1 MPTLP
6 AAATTELGQAGV
18 AGPAGYADRLERTRE
33 LIYPASLAVYDQ
45 MRRSDAGIRANLRA
59 MKLPILATDWRVV
72 GGSLTA
78 AAADARDPF
87 PAAAALPGAPGLP
100 DGSAFAYTRPRG
112 GAVRPEV
119 CEFVTAELGL
129 TRDDD
134 GRVRSR
140 PGGVV
145 WSQFLSEL
153 LAHLDFGHYPFEQ
166 VYAAGAPDT
175 PGLVISDGLAIV
187 AHLRKL
193 APRPP
198 LSLASID
205 VASDGGLEGIHQY
218 VTDPRTSITRS
229 VPIPVDRLVM
239 FTNEREAANWHGLS
253 VLRSAY
259 KHWMIKDTLIR
270 LSAIAVD
277 RTGMGLPVATY
288 DENVP
293 GSRAAAL
300 KVATSAR
307 VGEDSGLALPSHVA
321 LQLLGVTGS
330 TVDPLPLIR
339 YHEQAASK
347 AVLAMFLDLG
357 HDAGA
362 RSLGD
367 TFLDYFLLGV
377 GAVVRHI
384 EDTVTDHVVRDLVRL
399 NFGENEPWPVLR
411 ADPVNA
417 EATPTADA
425 LSTLAGAG
433 LLGPI
438 GEEVVNDVRR
448 RYDLPALPAGSMQS
462 VPGGGPLDVPGAPGQ
477 AGIAG
482 QPVGVGG
489 ADAAPLP
496 GAPNGGV
503 AGVLVPGMPT
513 PASAAGPVRI
523 AASAAAGGGWD
534 DDLSARVSRLSATLD
549 ALRVGTGA
557 GVS

>member
-18 AGPAGYADRLERTRE
+18 AGPAGYSDRLERTRE
-33 LIYPASLAVYDQ
+33 LVYPASLAVFDQ
-45 MRRSDAGIRANLRA
+45 MRRTDAGIRANLRA

-72 GGSLTA
+72 GGSLSA
-78 AAADARDPF
+78 ANADARDPF
-87 PAAAALPGAPGLP
+87 PAAAGVPG
-100 DGSAFAYTRPRG
+100 GSAFAYTRPAAS
-112 GAVRPEV
+112 AVRPAV
-119 CEFVTAELGL
+119 AEFITAELGL
-129 TRDDD
+129 ARDDD
-134 GRVRSR
+134 GRVRTR
-140 PGGVV
+140 PGGVA
-145 WSQFLSEL
+145 WTQFLSEL

-175 PGLVISDGLAIV
+175 PGLVVSDGLPIV

-205 VASDGGLEGIHQY
+205 VAPDGGLAGIHQH
-218 VTDPRTSITRS
+218 VVDPATGFARV
-229 VPIPVDRLVM
+229 VPIGVDRLVM

-270 LSAIAVD
+270 LAAIAVE

-288 DENVP
+288 DESVA

-307 VGEDSGLALPSHVA
+307 AAEDSGLALPSHVA

-377 GAVVRHI
+377 GAVVRNV
-384 EDTVTDHVVRDLVRL
+384 EDTVTDHVIRDLVRL
-399 NFGENEPWPVLR
+399 NFGEREPWPVLR

-425 LSTLAGAG
+425 LATLAGAG

-438 GEEVVNDVRR
+438 GEGLVNDVRR
-448 RYDLPALPAGSMQS
+448 RYDLPALPAGSMAT
-462 VPGGGPLDVPGAPGQ
+462 VPGGGPVDVPGAP
-477 AGIAG
+477 AR
-482 QPVGVGG
+482 PGVGG
-489 ADAAPLP
+489 GAEVPDAAPLP
-496 GAPNGGV
+496 GAPGGGV
-503 AGVLVPGMPT
+503 AGVLIPGTPT
-513 PASAAGPVRI
+513 PASAGGGVRI
-523 AASAAAGGGWD
+523 AASAGGWD
-534 DDLSARVSRLSATLD
+534 AELAARVARLSATVQ
-549 ALRVGTGA
+549 AFTTA
-557 GVS
+557 GHGVA